1 MVVHGCGGERSDAAL
16 RDYVRHGLSGAPR
29 YLVIIR
35 DRAIIVVHWLLR
47 KPEVVSLV
55 LLACFF
61 FPLLW
66 LSQYNYPSGDD
77 YFQFFQAHTLGT
89 LGATRWWYRHW
100 TGRYTSFFLQSLF
113 PGYDA
118 WLAAYK
124 ITPVALFLTGFACS
138 FAFMRAFFGP
148 SFSTRVIFTLTSC
161 TYIFLVGLTPDIA
174 EGFYWLAA
182 NMQYMGAVF
191 VTLLLLALYI
201 KLGRTTEPLARGL
214 VLGSIL
220 ILIAFLAGLNEISL
234 LLFASTLAAIG
245 YFSFRKSGRIPT
257 QALMCLAVA
266 FLFGLLAF
274 LAPGNLFRVGQ
285 VAKADHSV
293 HAYVNALLVAPSIL
307 LELVSSTPLLPASVL
322 YLAFLE
328 ANRDRV
334 GHLASMLS
342 GVRSHWILLLLMG
355 TLTVITVITHAA
367 TGAPTL
373 SARVENV
380 YVYSIVLTW
389 VAILTALFV
398 NLMSTSVRFSLER
411 WATGVLTVAVAL
423 GVVTGSDLRMSRSTG
438 ISSSSRIELASIQ
451 AKGVYASAY
460 LDLLSE
466 RAARYSRQ
474 AREATARFRAA
485 NGECVDFPALAS
497 DVPRTLF
504 IRVKYPWTFCPK
516 RILER
521 WMSAAS

>member
-1 MVVHGCGGERSDAAL
+1 MVVHGCGGGRSDAAL
-16 RDYVRHGLSGAPR
+16 RVRHGHAGAPLS
-29 YLVIIR
+29 LVTIR
-35 DRAIIVVHWLLR
+35 DRAIVVVHWLLR
-47 KPEVVSLV
+47 RPAVVSLL
-55 LLACFF
+55 LLASFF

-66 LSQYNYPSGDD
+66 LSQHNYPSGDD
-77 YFQFFQAHTLGT
+77 YVQFFQAHTLGT

-113 PGYDA
+113 PDYDA

-124 ITPVALFLTGFACS
+124 IIPVALFLTGFACL
-138 FAFMRAFFGP
+138 FAFLRAFFGP

-201 KLGRTTEPLARGL
+201 RLGRTTKPLARGL

-220 ILIAFLAGLNEISL
+220 LLIAFLAGLNEISL
-234 LLFASTLAAIG
+234 LLFASILAAIG

-257 QALMCLAVA
+257 QVLVCLAVA
-266 FLFGLLAF
+266 LLFGLLAF
-274 LAPGNLFRVGQ
+274 VAPGNFFRLGQ
-285 VAKADHSV
+285 VTKAHHSIY
-293 HAYVNALLVAPSIL
+293 AYVNALLVTPSIL

-328 ANRDRV
+328 ANRDRM

-342 GVRSHWILLLLMG
+342 GVRWHWILLILIG
-355 TLTVITVITHAA
+355 TLTGITVIMHAA
-367 TGAPTL
+367 TGVPPL
-373 SARVENV
+373 SARVKNV

-389 VAILTALFV
+389 LAILTALFV

-423 GVVTGSDLRMSRSTG
+423 GVVTGSDLRMSHSTG
-438 ISSSSRIELASIQ
+438 ISSSSRIEPASIQ
-451 AKGVYASAY
+451 ARGVYASAF
-460 LDLLSE
+460 LDLLSG

-485 NGECVDFPALAS
+485 NGECVDFPLLAS

-516 RILER
+516 RFFEQ
-521 WMSAAS
+521 WTSAAS

>member
-1 MVVHGCGGERSDAAL
+1 M
-16 RDYVRHGLSGAPR
+16 
-29 YLVIIR
+29 
-35 DRAIIVVHWLLR
+35 VHWLLR

-55 LLACFF
+55 LLASVF

-66 LSQYNYPSGDD
+66 LSQHNYPSGDD
-77 YFQFFQAHTLGT
+77 YFQFFQAQTLGT

-124 ITPVALFLTGFACS
+124 IIPVALFLTGFVS
-138 FAFMRAFFGP
+138 LFAFIRAFFGP

-201 KLGRTTEPLARGL
+201 KLGRSTEPLGRGL

-220 ILIAFLAGLNEISL
+220 VLIAFLAGLNEISL
-234 LLFASTLAAIG
+234 ILFASLLATIG
-245 YFSFRKSGRIPT
+245 YFGFRRSGRIPT
-257 QALMCLAVA
+257 QALVCLAVA

-274 LAPGNLFRVGQ
+274 LAPGNHFRVGQ
-285 VAKADHSV
+285 VVKADHSV
-293 HAYVNALLVAPSIL
+293 HAYVNALLMAPSIL

-328 ANRDRV
+328 ANRDRM

-342 GVRSHWILLLLMG
+342 GVRWHWILLLLIG
-355 TLTVITVITHAA
+355 TLTLITMIMHAA
-367 TGAPTL
+367 TGVPTL
-373 SARVENV
+373 SARVKNV

-389 VAILTALFV
+389 VAVLTALFV
-398 NLMSTSVRFSLER
+398 NLMSTNVRFSLPR

-423 GVVTGSDLRMSRSTG
+423 GVVTGLRPANESQHRHLVVQSHRARLHRREGRLRLCLSGPPQWPCGTVLSASEGGDRSLQG
-438 ISSSSRIELASIQ
+438 
-451 AKGVYASAY
+451 
-460 LDLLSE
+460 
-466 RAARYSRQ
+466 
-474 AREATARFRAA
+474 
-485 NGECVDFPALAS
+485 C
-497 DVPRTLF
+497 
-504 IRVKYPWTFCPK
+504 K
-516 RILER
+516 R
-521 WMSAAS
+521 